1 MSGNIS
7 LIYGEAETGKTTLAS
22 QCVVNCAKQGS
33 KILFID
39 CDGTFSAKR
48 LSQIASER
56 FDEIAESVILMRPE
70 NFQQQAMI
78 INKLGDYIT
87 GNFGLVVI
95 DTINSLYRA
104 QIAESSK
111 TFSLNRELNKQLAT
125 LAQLARTKKIV
136 ILVLSQVRTA
146 FREEHAGIEPVATRV
161 LKFWGDTII
170 NLMPTETPRLI
181 KAILEKNSPQAQ
193 PIICY
198 LSISA
203 SGICERS
210 PR

>member
-104 QIAESSK
+104 QIAESPK

-146 FREEHAGIEPVATRV
+146 FREEHASIEPVATRV

-181 KAILEKNSPQAQ
+181 KAILEKNSPQVQ